1 MLTDDRDQ
9 LVRGHRLG
17 DGHAR
22 DLLIDVALLVLYCWL
37 GALAGGDVLAD
48 AFTAPGFFTE
58 DELLARYADRS
69 FRDFSDFGF
78 YVGLAAFK
86 LTVILEGIPDR
97 DLHVLRGQTVCRV
110 SSGWTRS
117 SLRSSIP
124 ASCQS
129 RSVLMEF
136 TFDAVC
142 GIFSSPPSTARAC
155 PTCSMRHLP
164 SSPSSR
170 STRATSAQLRRTRH
184 GQYGGADDVR
194 RRRGDPIGVRL
205 TAPDVASS
213 GATNVPTLIE
223 RDGDEYVV
231 NGRKWWIT
239 AAMNHNAR
247 ILIVLGKTDPGED
260 RHRQQS
266 KILVPRDTP
275 AWRLSAA

>member
-1 MLTDDRDQ
+1 VPSAAGIVHGDYRLRQRAHGRPRPAGSRSSTGRWPRSRPADR
-9 LVRGHRLG
+9 RRA
-17 DGHAR
+17 AR
-22 DLLIDVALLVLYCWL
+22 ALL
-37 GALAGGDVLAD
+37 LARCTGGDVLAD

-129 RSVLMEF
+129 RAVLMEF

-164 SSPSSR
+164 SSPSGR

-184 GQYGGADDVR
+184 GQYGGAGDVR

-213 GATNVPTLIE
+213 GATNVP
-223 RDGDEYVV
+223 R
-231 NGRKWWIT
+231 
-239 AAMNHNAR
+239 
-247 ILIVLGKTDPGED
+247 
-260 RHRQQS
+260 
-266 KILVPRDTP
+266 
-275 AWRLSAA
+275 